1 MFWRWGYFSFA
12 EVFRANIVNTKEVTT
27 EVLYNI
33 EKTLD
38 AVTCLRIDMGLPLVV
53 NSFFRDSEHNKK
65 VGGSKD
71 SYHKKGMA
79 VDVQIPKGYTHE
91 QFLTHA
97 KRYFNGIIFYPT
109 WVHCDLREGIY
120 FADKR

>member
-12 EVFRANIVNTKEVTT
+12 EVFRAKVVNTKEVTI

-38 AVTCLRIDMGLPLVV
+38 AATCLRIDIGAPLKI

-65 VGGSKD
+65 VGGVKN
-71 SYHKKGMA
+71 SYHTKGLA
-79 VDVQIPKGYTHE
+79 LDVKLPECHTHE
-91 QFLTHA
+91 QFLTYA
-97 KRYFNGIIFYPT
+97 KQYFNGIIFYPT
-109 WVHCDLREGIY
+109 WIHLDLRDGFY
-120 FADKR
+120 FEDKR